1 MTSLKVH
8 SSKHIKNED
17 SFFPSA
23 GMAEGL
29 FFPASPALPL
39 LSSPLLPSALLLP
52 LAAQPSCS
60 SSSCSSLLSS
70 LAAPSPCPFLCRGGS
85 YQREARWCRAAPPPI
100 PPLRRSRAAAAPA
113 SRIHFCRRLFVFCRR
128 VCYLCRKYNP

>member
-17 SFFPSA
+17 SFSPSA
-23 GMAEGL
+23 LPAEGL

-100 PPLRRSRAAAAPA
+100 PAPA
-113 SRIHFCRRLFVFCRR
+113 PPPIPAAQQQKKQKQARPGGQFNGAPAV
-128 VCYLCRKYNP
+128 NPI